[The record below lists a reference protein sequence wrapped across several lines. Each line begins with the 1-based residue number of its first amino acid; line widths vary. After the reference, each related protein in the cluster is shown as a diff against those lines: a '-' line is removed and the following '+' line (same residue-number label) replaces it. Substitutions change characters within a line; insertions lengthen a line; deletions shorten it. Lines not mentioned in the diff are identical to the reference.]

1 MAFKRSVF
9 LYKQCKNIILSFL
22 LEHNAGLVLDFRFFD
37 INYFG
42 PGCSVRNRSHTM
54 FNNTTIHFQQKSN
67 SHPTSEDVANNIHAF
82 YFLTSVVLTVS
93 SPVAV
98 VGNALILATVWRRTF
113 ARTSFH
119 ILLSGLAL
127 TDFCTGLIVQPF
139 YAGFYLSY
147 SQKSVSEHDLPMVI
161 VHIIFVSS
169 GIYFV
174 TVTMVTITL
183 MSIERWLHMSR
194 RFHLTSNRRRFTTIL
209 IMILLCPIPAIVV
222 WLGGFED
229 NLFYALVLA
238 EMSSCY
244 LFTFFAHF
252 KVYKIIRRHQH
263 HIQTSNLSQN
273 FGQPAIDLAKYK
285 KSVASM
291 VYILLLFSIC
301 YVPYITS
308 ISISFIFASTDDRK
322 LLFARETSLVL
333 TFLSSSLNPGL
344 YLWRMRDL
352 RNGLKQ
358 IFTS

>member
-1 MAFKRSVF
+1 
-9 LYKQCKNIILSFL
+9 
-22 LEHNAGLVLDFRFFD
+22 
-37 INYFG
+37 
-42 PGCSVRNRSHTM
+42 M
-54 FNNTTIHFQQKSN
+54 FNNTTIHFQRKSN

-98 VGNALILATVWRRTF
+98 VGNALILATAWRRTF

-161 VHIIFVSS
+161 VRIIFVSS

-209 IMILLCPIPAIVV
+209 SMILLCPTPAIVIR
-222 WLGGFED
+222 LKCYED
-229 NLFYALVLA
+229 NLFSALVLA
-238 EMSSCY
+238 EMLSCY
-244 LFTFFAHF
+244 LLTFFAHF

-263 HIQTSNLSQN
+263 QIQASNLSQN

-285 KSVASM
+285 KSVSSM
-291 VYILLLFSIC
+291 LYILLLFSIC
-301 YVPYITS
+301 YIPYIVS
-308 ISISFIFASTDDRK
+308 ILIPFIFTPTDDIK
-322 LLFARETSLVL
+322 LLFARETSIVL
-333 TFLSSSLNPGL
+333 CFLSSSLNPGL

>member
-1 MAFKRSVF
+1 MA
-9 LYKQCKNIILSFL
+9 
-22 LEHNAGLVLDFRFFD
+22 
-37 INYFG
+37 
-42 PGCSVRNRSHTM
+42 
-54 FNNTTIHFQQKSN
+54 
-67 SHPTSEDVANNIHAF
+67 
-82 YFLTSVVLTVS
+82 
-93 SPVAV
+93 
-98 VGNALILATVWRRTF
+98 
-113 ARTSFH
+113 
-119 ILLSGLAL
+119 
-127 TDFCTGLIVQPF
+127 
-139 YAGFYLSY
+139 
-147 SQKSVSEHDLPMVI
+147 I

-169 GIYFV
+169 SIYFV

-209 IMILLCPIPAIVV
+209 SMILLCPIPAIVV

-238 EMSSCY
+238 EMLSCY

-263 HIQTSNLSQN
+263 QIQASNLSQN

-285 KSVASM
+285 KSVSSM

-301 YVPYITS
+301 YIPFIVS
-308 ISISFIFASTDDRK
+308 ILIPFIFTPSDDIK
-322 LLFARETSLVL
+322 LLFARETSIVL
-333 TFLSSSLNPGL
+333 CFLSSSLNPGL

>member
-1 MAFKRSVF
+1 
-9 LYKQCKNIILSFL
+9 
-22 LEHNAGLVLDFRFFD
+22 
-37 INYFG
+37 
-42 PGCSVRNRSHTM
+42 M
-54 FNNTTIHFQQKSN
+54 FNNTIIYFQQKSN
-67 SHPTSEDVANNIHAF
+67 AHLTSEDITNNNYAF
-82 YFLTSVVLTVS
+82 FFSTSVVLTVS

-98 VGNALILATVWRRTF
+98 VGNALILATIWRRTF

-119 ILLSGLAL
+119 ILLSGLAF

-139 YAGFYLSY
+139 YAGSFLPYLTNTDL
-147 SQKSVSEHDLPMVI
+147 EHDLPMTI
-161 VHIIFVSS
+161 VHMISMSS
-169 GIYFV
+169 AIYFV
-174 TVTMVTITL
+174 SVTMVTITL

-209 IMILLCPIPAIVV
+209 SMILLCPIPAIVV

-238 EMSSCY
+238 EMLSCY

-263 HIQTSNLSQN
+263 QIQASNLSQN

-301 YVPYITS
+301 YIVS
-308 ISISFIFASTDDRK
+308 ILIPFIFTPTDDIK
-322 LLFARETSLVL
+322 LLFARETSVVL
-333 TFLSSSLNPGL
+333 CFLSSSLNPGL

>member
-1 MAFKRSVF
+1 MAFKRSVI
-9 LYKQCKNIILSFL
+9 LCKQCKNIIFSSS
-22 LEHNAGLVLDFRFFD
+22 LEHSAGLGLDFRFFD

-42 PGCSVRNRSHTM
+42 PGCPVRNRSHTM

-67 SHPTSEDVANNIHAF
+67 SHLTSEDIENNIHAF
-82 YFLTSVVLTVS
+82 YLSTSVVLTVS

-98 VGNALILATVWRRTF
+98 VGNTLILATIWRRTF

-139 YAGFYLSY
+139 YAGFHLSY
-147 SQKSVSEHDLPMVI
+147 SKKSVSEHDFPMAI
-161 VHIIFVSS
+161 VHIILVSG

-229 NLFYALVLA
+229 LFYALVLA

-244 LFTFFAHF
+244 LFTFFANF

>member
-1 MAFKRSVF
+1 
-9 LYKQCKNIILSFL
+9 
-22 LEHNAGLVLDFRFFD
+22 
-37 INYFG
+37 
-42 PGCSVRNRSHTM
+42 M

-67 SHPTSEDVANNIHAF
+67 SHLTSEDIANNIRAL
-82 YFLTSVVLTVS
+82 YLSTSVVLTVS

-98 VGNALILATVWRRTF
+98 VGNTLILATIWRRTF

-119 ILLSGLAL
+119 ILLSGLAF

-139 YAGFYLSY
+139 YAGSFLPYLTNTDL
-147 SQKSVSEHDLPMVI
+147 EHDLPMTI
-161 VHIIFVSS
+161 VHMISMSS
-169 GIYFV
+169 AIYFV
-174 TVTMVTITL
+174 SVTMVTITL

-209 IMILLCPIPAIVV
+209 CMILLCPTPAIVIR
-222 WLGGFED
+222 LNGFED
-229 NLFYALVLA
+229 NLFSATVLA
-238 EMSSCY
+238 EMLSCY
-244 LFTFFAHF
+244 LLTFFAHF

-263 HIQTSNLSQN
+263 QIQASNLSQN